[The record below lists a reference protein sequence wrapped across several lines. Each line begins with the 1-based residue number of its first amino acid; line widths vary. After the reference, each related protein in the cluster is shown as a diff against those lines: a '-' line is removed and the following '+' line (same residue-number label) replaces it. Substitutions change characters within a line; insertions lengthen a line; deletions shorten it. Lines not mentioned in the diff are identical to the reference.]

1 MSDSWSETPPE
12 ESVGFASEL
21 RELAHA
27 PPVPLEHLREQ
38 ATLPAGS
45 VVDGTFVVE
54 RVLGTGGMG
63 VVYLARHEALDRR
76 VALKLCLRRSSERHT
91 QLLLREARTMAALVH
106 PHVVAVHH
114 VGTAAEQVYIA
125 MEYVPGGRPARLL
138 HRRRARRRARRAGVG
153 APDRGGVER
162 LGELAVLEAMSLYGA
177 RPHAPAAATDEPRTQ
192 HAAWAETERAVR
204 LCEHIGC
211 EPALAGRLGFA
222 RARLLVARDEHEAGA
237 ALARETLANLRGERR
252 TIRELRDEIS
262 RSRPSE
268 IPTAACGSRPPP
280 ACARGSPLRP
290 PAPCSAPSPTR
301 TPRSPRAR

>member
-1 MSDSWSETPPE
+1 MSDSWSETPSE
-12 ESVGFASEL
+12 DSVGFASEL

-76 VALKLCLRRSSERHT
+76 VALKLCLRRSSERHN

-125 MEYVPGGRPARLL
+125 MEYVPGGTLRSWSAAGRGWPDVLAMFVQAGHGLAAAHAKGFVHRDFKPESGLASQVVENTSVPRLRRWYVPIVYQAQRPRQDRAARVRCERLA
-138 HRRRARRRARRAGVG
+138 RSRTCVTGIGARRK
-153 APDRGGVER
+153 E
-162 LGELAVLEAMSLYGA
+162 S
-177 RPHAPAAATDEPRTQ
+177 TQ
-192 HAAWAETERAVR
+192 Q
-204 LCEHIGC
+204 
-211 EPALAGRLGFA
+211 
-222 RARLLVARDEHEAGA
+222 
-237 ALARETLANLRGERR
+237 
-252 TIRELRDEIS
+252 
-262 RSRPSE
+262 
-268 IPTAACGSRPPP
+268 
-280 ACARGSPLRP
+280 
-290 PAPCSAPSPTR
+290 
-301 TPRSPRAR
+301 